1 MANLSRRQMLSRC
14 GMGFAALGLG
24 AMSADADDRS
34 LNPMAPRPPHFA
46 PRAKHVIHL
55 FMNGGLSHVDT
66 FDYKPAIA
74 KYAGKPLPG
83 IGPDR
88 LGTVGDGLPS
98 PYKFRQYGSNGL
110 YVSDLFERV
119 GQVIDEVCVVNSM
132 HTDSPEHGEARML
145 MNCGSVGQNSPSA
158 GAWLTYGLGSENQ
171 NLPGFVAMCPG
182 NGQLPEDGSTGW
194 RAGFM
199 PPVYQGT
206 LIDTWETH
214 DVSKLVENI
223 NNPFIGK
230 RQHRRQIELL
240 HKLNRRHLDQRGGDA
255 ALEARIQSY
264 EMAYRMQA
272 AATDAFDISQEPQHI
287 RTLYGDTSRGSNYY
301 WHDGWSK
308 EAFALFRYGPIRTS
322 HLITTTV

>member
-1 MANLSRRQMLSRC
+1 MTNNFLTRRQMLSHC

-24 AMSADADDRS
+24 AMAAADVERLLS
-34 LNPMAPRPPHFA
+34 PMAPRVPHFA

-55 FMNGGLSHVDT
+55 FLNGGLSQVDT

-74 KYAGKPLPG
+74 RHEGKKLPG
-83 IGPDR
+83 IGADR
-88 LGTVGDGLPS
+88 LGTHGAGMPS

-110 YVSDLFERV
+110 YVSELFERL
-119 GQVIDEVCVVNSM
+119 GKVIDQVCVVNSM
-132 HTDSPEHGEARML
+132 HTDSPEHGDARL
-145 MNCGSVGQNSPSA
+145 LINCGSVGQNSPSA
-158 GAWLTYGLGSENQ
+158 GAWLTYGLGTENQ

-182 NGQLPEDGSTGW
+182 NGQLPEDGATGW

-206 LIDTWETH
+206 LVDTWEPH
-214 DVSKLVENI
+214 DVSKLINNI

-240 HKLNRRHLDQRGGDA
+240 HRLNRRHVDDRGGDP

-272 AATDAFDISQEPQHI
+272 AATDAFDLSREPQHI
-287 RTLYGDTSRGSNYY
+287 RELYGDS
-301 WHDGWSK
+301 
-308 EAFALFRYGPIRTS
+308 
-322 HLITTTV
+322 